1 MPEYSFKKREPI
13 KPLPFI
19 LFAGI
24 ILGIILARNP
34 AFLYHPAPVLS
45 PPTPMED
52 RPTSTAMPT
61 AETFNVIKITP
72 ETTTSTIAQVGKP
85 APDFI
90 LKSLQ
95 GSEIKLSDQLGKPVL
110 INLWASWCPPC
121 RLEMPGIQTAYE
133 KYKNRG
139 LVVLGIDFMAQDNLQ
154 DVSAFVDELQL
165 TFPILLDESGDI
177 SAGLYG
183 MRGLPTSYFI
193 DTQGILQRIQ
203 VGAMLPEKLEEYL
216 LEILPK

>member
-1 MPEYSFKKREPI
+1 MPEYSLKKREPFN
-13 KPLPFI
+13 PLPYI
-19 LFAGI
+19 LLVGI
-24 ILGIILARNP
+24 LLGIALAKNLD
-34 AFLYHPAPVLS
+34 FTPVTATELS
-45 PPTPMED
+45 SPSPVETQ
-52 RPTSTAMPT
+52 PTSTAMPIT
-61 AETFNVIKITP
+61 ETPSIIEITP
-72 ETTTSTIAQVGKP
+72 KTTIPLVAQTGKP
-85 APDFI
+85 APGFT

-121 RLEMPGIQTAYE
+121 RYEMPGIQAAYE

-154 DVSAFVDELQL
+154 DVRAFVDELQL

-193 DTQGILQRIQ
+193 DTQGILRRIQ